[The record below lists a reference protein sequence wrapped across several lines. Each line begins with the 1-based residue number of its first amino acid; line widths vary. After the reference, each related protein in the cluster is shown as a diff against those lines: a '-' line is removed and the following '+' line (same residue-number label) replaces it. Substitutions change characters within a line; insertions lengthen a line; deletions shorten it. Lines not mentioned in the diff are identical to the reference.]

1 MSNLKELLNNN
12 WKNILID
19 EFEKAYFK
27 KLETYLEK
35 EFEEQLIYPDKNH
48 IFNAFNHTDY
58 DNVKLLLLGQD
69 PYHGEGQAHGLSFSV
84 PEGVK
89 LPPSLKNMYK
99 ELNTDLGITPSKNG
113 NLTKWADQG
122 VLLLNAVLTVRQASP
137 ASHKNQGWETFT
149 DNVIKKLNEREKP
162 LVFLLWGNYAKN
174 KANLID
180 SSKHIVIQGTHPSPL
195 SANNGFFGSK
205 PFSSVNTALKKLNE
219 KEIDWSV

>member
-1 MSNLKELLNNN
+1 MSKLKELLNNN

-35 EFEEQLIYPDKNH
+35 EFEEQIIYPDKNH

-180 SSKHIVIQGTHPSPL
+180 ASKHIVIQGTHPSPL